1 MTEYVSMISAS
12 VISYFFLFFWY
23 TCSPPPLSLCV
34 SAPFFLSLIYDLLSC
49 VYHYKMTVEV

>member
-1 MTEYVSMISAS
+1 MIEYVSMISAS
-12 VISYFFLFFWY
+12 VISYFFSYSFDIHV
-23 TCSPPPLSLCV
+23 PPLSL